1 MSVNLINYF
10 EDSSARPID
19 SLPQELKRHFLRV
32 ASQTIN
38 NNHVLV
44 EARRHPRH
52 RIHESALAVRL
63 NESNEPVG
71 PPFQIFIM
79 DISAGG
85 VGFIHTRAFPSG
97 RLAVRLSGMSGFS
110 VVMIGR
116 IVRCI
121 CRNRAYEIGM
131 EFVERAAK
139 AIPTP
144 PEEFDPY
151 VSALRDDKRESAL
164 ESNAIIIQRTRRS
177 RAEYE

>member
-1 MSVNLINYF
+1 VSVNLINYF

-139 AIPTP
+139 ETSPSE
-144 PEEFDPY
+144 EEFNPY
-151 VSALRDDKRESAL
+151 MQPLRRETREPAVKSDTH
-164 ESNAIIIQRTRRS
+164 IIQNKRCI
-177 RAEYE
+177 

>member
-1 MSVNLINYF
+1 MSVNLIDYF
-10 EDSSARPID
+10 EDSSIPPIE

-32 ASQTIN
+32 ASQSMN
-38 NNHVLV
+38 NTQVLV

-63 NESNEPVG
+63 TELNDPAG

-85 VGFIHTRAFPSG
+85 IGFIHTRAFPAG

-121 CRNRAYEIGM
+121 FRNRAYEIGL

-139 AIPTP
+139 ELP
-144 PEEFDPY
+144 PPSEEFDPY
-151 VSALRDDKRESAL
+151 VQLSSRGNREPSVQ
-164 ESNAIIIQRTRRS
+164 SDTYIIQNKRCT
-177 RAEYE
+177 